1 MTADNDVTTRSLLV
15 QNKKI
20 IFGFTSSSRWATF
33 WSFHEF
39 GAEKH
44 VRTSLLFFKFFCFCM
59 YQNRYSHVGN
69 MTKTARNQVLV
80 DEIVAQDPQLLAL
93 ARTQLTV

>member
-1 MTADNDVTTRSLLV
+1 
-15 QNKKI
+15 
-20 IFGFTSSSRWATF
+20 
-33 WSFHEF
+33 
-39 GAEKH
+39 
-44 VRTSLLFFKFFCFCM
+44 M